1 LAGKVCRSTFLH
13 SFGDLAHLGS
23 ALAGSQNLLA
33 KREGDRERAKGDC
46 EDYVGD
52 VEIGAGYFHG

>member
-1 LAGKVCRSTFLH
+1 LH

-52 VEIGAGYFHG
+52 VEIGTGYFHG